1 MRVRCDGAKCYV
13 TEVETLASGADASID
28 IVRW

>member
-1 MRVRCDGAKCYV
+1 MRISYTGAKCAV
-13 TEVETLASGADASID
+13 TEVEYMASGADASID